1 MASFKLV
8 SANEK
13 QVWSA
18 AYTTEYVRLSGL
30 LPYMGTSDNA
40 IIRVTKELQDKKGA
54 VIHLPYFA
62 KLSGPG
68 VTGGTQLM
76 GAEENLKSYSTAVRT
91 TLRRNGV
98 KIQESETYKTE
109 LDVANAARS
118 SLLNDSSEK
127 LRNDL
132 LIAGQSI
139 VIAGGNDTDGNPI
152 EDTYKA
158 FANASAAEKNAWL
171 VANTDRVLCG
181 NVRANTSTGVLS
193 TSLTNITAA
202 QKMSAGMISMAKT
215 MAKKSN
221 PFKITPFK
229 SDATA
234 GREWYVLAVDSE
246 GFRDCRTDPL
256 IFAANQHA
264 REKSVDSNP
273 LFQSGDLI
281 WDGVIIRE
289 IPELTET
296 GLVGASNARV
306 GHALLMGQNAIA
318 LAYSKTAEPRTQE
331 WDYGM
336 ESNVAIVEVRGQA
349 KMSAAGVQTGIV
361 SIFHASALDA

>member
-18 AYTTEYVRLSGL
+18 EYTSEYVRESGL
-30 LPYMGTSDNA
+30 LPYMGTTSNS
-40 IIRVTKELQDKKGA
+40 IIRVTKELQDKSGA
-54 VIHLPYFA
+54 TIHLPYFA

-76 GAEENLKSYSTAVRT
+76 GAEENLKNYSTVVRT

-132 LIAGQSI
+132 LIAGQSV
-139 VIAGGNDTDGNPI
+139 VIAGGLDTDGNPL

-158 FANASAAEKNAWL
+158 FVNASAAEKNAWL
-171 VANTDRVLCG
+171 VANTDRILCG
-181 NVRANTSTGVLS
+181 NVRANTSSGVLS
-193 TSLTNITAA
+193 TSLGNITAA
-202 QKMSAGMISMAKT
+202 QKLSAGVLNMAKT

-221 PFKITPFK
+221 PFKITPYK
-229 SDATA
+229 TDATA
-234 GREWYVLAVDSE
+234 GREWYVLACDSE
-246 GFRDCRTDPL
+246 GFRDVSTDAT
-256 IFAANQHA
+256 IYAANQHA
-264 REKSVDSNP
+264 RAKDVDTNP
-273 LFQSGDLI
+273 IFQSGDLI
-281 WDGVIIRE
+281 YNGIIIRE
-289 IPELTET
+289 IPELVEA
-296 GLVGASNARV
+296 GLVGASGARV

-318 LAYSKTAEPRTQE
+318 LAYSKMAEPRTQV

-336 ESNVAIVEVRGQA
+336 ESNVAIVEVRGQS
-349 KMSAAGVQTGIV
+349 KMSAAGVQTGMV